1 MDDLGT
7 IEMTEG
13 VYVIVDGGYHKWKA
27 TISASRHGDGQD
39 FNAWRKGLESVRKDI
54 ECGESSNAKRRE
66 GLRCVSVGCFQ
77 SLSESHTTKYYVRAK
92 CTGYGTD
99 PRGLVGAVLRLTW
112 HWLPASAVFGIL
124 KGRFRLLKTPV
135 LYHTKEDVDNIFFTC
150 CALHNQLHQWDRR
163 DEWENGMEWGT
174 ADGLFEED
182 TEPNYGTPMIRDV
195 RERARPLRRAAADE
209 DFSAVGT
216 LHFGNAT
223 VALLG
228 TPPVAAGAMDFN
240 ALVELHAENE
250 GSGFAELQAKLVKNY
265 AVKLKMGVR
274 VWMRSGTLPGES
286 SSSSS

>member
-1 MDDLGT
+1 
-7 IEMTEG
+7 
-13 VYVIVDGGYHKWKA
+13 
-27 TISASRHGDGQD
+27 
-39 FNAWRKGLESVRKDI
+39 
-54 ECGESSNAKRRE
+54 
-66 GLRCVSVGCFQ
+66 
-77 SLSESHTTKYYVRAK
+77 
-92 CTGYGTD
+92 
-99 PRGLVGAVLRLTW
+99 VLRLTW
-112 HWLPASAVFGIL
+112 HWLPASAIFGIL

-250 GSGFAELQAKLVKNY
+250 GAGFAELQAKLVKNY
-265 AVKLKMGVR
+265 AVQLKMGVR

-286 SSSSS
+286 SSSSF

>member
-1 MDDLGT
+1 MMQAAAAVIQAAAAAAALAAAESDD
-7 IEMTEG
+7 
-13 VYVIVDGGYHKWKA
+13 
-27 TISASRHGDGQD
+27 GDGD
-39 FNAWRKGLESVRKDI
+39 DGRSLPRPG
-54 ECGESSNAKRRE
+54 GSNAAGRPDYE
-66 GLRCVSVGCFQ
+66 Q
-77 SLSESHTTKYYVRAK
+77 
-92 CTGYGTD
+92 
-99 PRGLVGAVLRLTW
+99 
-112 HWLPASAVFGIL
+112 

-135 LYHTKEDVDNIFFTC
+135 LYHKKEDVDNIFFTC
-150 CALHNQLHQWDRR
+150 CALHNQLHQWDHR

-240 ALVELHAENE
+240 ALVELHTENE

-265 AVKLKMGVR
+265 AVELKIGVR
-274 VWMRSGTLPGES
+274 VWMRSGTNPGES
-286 SSSSS
+286 SSSSSRNAEKVSDWH